1 MNDLIKSIKNFSVT
15 DNEEEFESS
24 LDSVINKFQNL
35 ETEQNCEWSL
45 LKSNYSK
52 LRYLNHTLEKS
63 NLNLKT
69 NNKFLFSLSRF
80 MDYIDKITQI
90 YLQNVNW
97 ENQDEFSIES
107 KNIYK
112 NLTNSLNT
120 GDSIEKMKE
129 VLFAYSILIPI
140 IEDIHGE
147 KYNEI
152 IDDEDFL
159 QEFKKSRYT

>member
-15 DNEEEFESS
+15 DNKYEFECS
-24 LDSVINKFQNL
+24 LDSVIDKFQNL
-35 ETEQNCEWSL
+35 KTEENCEWEL

-69 NNKFLFSLSRF
+69 NNKFLFSLNCF
-80 MDYIDKITQI
+80 MDYIDKITQM
-90 YLQNVNW
+90 YLQKINW
-97 ENQDEFSIES
+97 EIQDEFSIES
-107 KNIYK
+107 KNIYN

-120 GDSIEKMKE
+120 NNYIEKMKE

-140 IEDIHGE
+140 IEDIRGD
-147 KYNEI
+147 KYHEI